1 MTNAVAGSTLNI
13 PRSSS
18 PDPFTRGDEEAIEM
32 KEANGFSM
40 EDETV
45 YGSMRSKQRSRA
57 STGRRPIL
65 PTTNNMPRPKTTHH
79 QSYMSKLEQ
88 NIDARQK
95 RRLEEVALEE
105 LKKQVWFHFLIVP
118 TTVSDAFHLQDERVP
133 VQVYPVHIFLLRD
146 GTSSHRT
153 LIPAHLAWL
162 TRAAFAL

>member
-32 KEANGFSM
+32 KEANGFSA

-105 LKKQVWFHFLIVP
+105 LKKQVWF
-118 TTVSDAFHLQDERVP
+118 
-133 VQVYPVHIFLLRD
+133 IFL
-146 GTSSHRT
+146 SSPPRSLMHSIHRT
-153 LIPAHLAWL
+153 NVSQYKSTPSIFSSSVTVRIL
-162 TRAAFAL
+162 TGH